1 LANID
6 LKQYARRGA
15 EARIAELT
23 DELDAIYRAFP
34 ELRKTRAA
42 RLTSART
49 AAAPTSAPTR
59 RRRRRAMT
67 AAQKREVSLRM
78 KKYWAARKKAESKAE
93 GK

>member
-1 LANID
+1 MANID

-15 EARIAELT
+15 EARIVELT
-23 DELDAIYRAFP
+23 HELDAIYRAFP
-34 ELRKTRAA
+34 DLRKTTAVRRPAKA
-42 RLTSART
+42 TS
-49 AAAPTSAPTR
+49 AAAPAPTQ

-78 KKYWAARKKAESKAE
+78 KKYWAARKKAE